1 MPKIPHGERAA
12 LEIEKLENYCL
23 DPTHPHGRH
32 KARVFRSVLGIDRA
46 DAEWLRQI
54 LLRGAH
60 DGDALEMKTDEFGK
74 QWRLDIVVAR
84 QDRRAV
90 VRTIWMI
97 RTGEDFPRFITCWV
111 L

>member
-1 MPKIPHGERAA
+1 VPKIPHGERAA

-23 DPTHPHGRH
+23 DLTHPHGRH

-46 DAEWLRQI
+46 DA
-54 LLRGAH
+54 
-60 DGDALEMKTDEFGK
+60 
-74 QWRLDIVVAR
+74 
-84 QDRRAV
+84 
-90 VRTIWMI
+90 VRTIWVI